1 MVHSLT
7 DTLIDFFFR
16 QPHVFRTKCNI
27 FCHGFLKKLV
37 LRILEDE
44 ADALTKPLAV
54 HIFAVDI
61 FTVDQDLTLGGL
73 QKAVKVLHK
82 GGFTA
87 AGVTAQSDELSIFDA
102 QIDMIKCFAFKGTA
116 LRINVGY
123 LFQFDGHSSLHTSF
137 VMSSTVRMPGG
148 SGIPSFRR
156 SLASDAMGGTSRC
169 ICCISLTCEK
179 TS

>member
-1 MVHSLT
+1 MHVVHSLT
-7 DTLIDFFFR
+7 DPLIDFFFR

-44 ADALTKPLAV
+44 ADALTKPFAV

-87 AGVTAQSDELSIFDA
+87 AGVTA
-102 QIDMIKCFAFKGTA
+102 
-116 LRINVGY
+116 
-123 LFQFDGHSSLHTSF
+123 
-137 VMSSTVRMPGG
+137 
-148 SGIPSFRR
+148 
-156 SLASDAMGGTSRC
+156 
-169 ICCISLTCEK
+169 
-179 TS
+179 